1 MTAPTP
7 RTPQTPPATTVANL
21 SFNAWMSGMFCPD
34 TQGVGRPPVY
44 RADMPTA
51 DAETIVL
58 YLTQLFEQPV
68 FTLDCLD
75 DETLAEGF
83 RYLAWGSG
91 YLRALGDRRVELRAR
106 TRCIAAFGSLMASL
120 FAVRCSHHLSFRT
133 RNRFASPLNYIALD
147 LWEALYAQLPK
158 DEGPGRILNREA
170 LMALEQTISQPAL
183 ACREGALYGLSLW
196 RDGRPEEVMEIIQGF
211 LCREPLDDDEEAAS
225 LAALA
230 HLVLSGELL

>member
-7 RTPQTPPATTVANL
+7 RTPQNPPTPSVANL
-21 SFNAWMSGMFCPD
+21 SFNAWLTGLFCPGV
-34 TQGVGRPPVY
+34 QGIGRPPVY
-44 RADMPTA
+44 RAEMPKA

-68 FTLDCLD
+68 FALDRID
-75 DETLAEGF
+75 DATLAEGF

-91 YLRALGDRRVELRAR
+91 YFRALRDPRVDLRAR
-106 TRCIAAFGSLMASL
+106 SRCIAAFGTLMGSL
-120 FAVRCSHHLSFRT
+120 FTVRCSHHLSFRT
-133 RNRFASPLNYIALD
+133 RNPYASPLNHMALD

-170 LMALEQTISQPAL
+170 LMALEQTLTQPSL

-196 RDGRPEEVMEIIQGF
+196 QGGRPEEVREIVQGF
-211 LCREPLDDDEEAAS
+211 LCRAPLDDGEEATW
-225 LAALA
+225 LGGLA
-230 HLVLSGELL
+230 HLVLAGELL